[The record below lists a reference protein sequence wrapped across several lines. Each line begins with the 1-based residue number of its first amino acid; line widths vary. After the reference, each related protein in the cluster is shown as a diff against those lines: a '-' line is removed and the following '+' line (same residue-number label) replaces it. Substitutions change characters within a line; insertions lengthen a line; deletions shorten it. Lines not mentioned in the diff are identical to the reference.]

1 MELISIIVM
10 NRPNTGKNEEE
21 QDDNDHPA
29 LYYFP
34 STK

>member
-21 QDDNDHPA
+21 QDDDHPA

-34 STK
+34 SVK